1 MVSAPHLFFGNLLK
15 VGIDGQH
22 DTERDVNQPSDRSRP
37 SVSPWPRAATSAA
50 IFRGDEVLIGRR
62 GKSPRQDVWSLPG
75 GHIEPGETAA
85 AAARR
90 EVFEETAIEA
100 EILGLVDTNDV
111 VIRGGDGELMAHYLL
126 VIHFG
131 RYISG
136 SPVAGDD
143 CVEARFIPLERIVDF
158 KTTDRLA
165 HFITK
170 AHERF
175 RAHDGGLD

>member
-1 MVSAPHLFFGNLLK
+1 MTGTSPTAVM
-15 VGIDGQH
+15 
-22 DTERDVNQPSDRSRP
+22 
-37 SVSPWPRAATSAA
+37 PWPRAAASAA

-85 AAARR
+85 EAARR
-90 EVFEETAIEA
+90 EVLEETSVEA

-111 VIRGGDGELMAHYLL
+111 VVRDAEGRLSAHYLL

-131 RYISG
+131 RWLSG
-136 SPVAGDD
+136 TPVAADD
-143 CVEARFIPLERIVDF
+143 CVEARFVPLDAISDY

-165 HFITK
+165 HFIMA
-170 AHERF
+170 AHERW
-175 RAHDGGLD
+175 RTCQET